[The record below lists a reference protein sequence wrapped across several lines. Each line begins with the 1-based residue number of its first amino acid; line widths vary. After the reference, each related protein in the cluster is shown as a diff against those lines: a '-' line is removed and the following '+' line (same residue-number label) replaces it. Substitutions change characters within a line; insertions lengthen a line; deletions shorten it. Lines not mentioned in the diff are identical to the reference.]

1 MGIKPTCREIHRLT
15 SEGMDRQL
23 SGIERLRMRLHLLL
37 CVGCSRFGEQTA
49 LLRRAV
55 RERSAKESEP

>member
-23 SGIERLRMRLHLLL
+23 SWVERLRMRLHLLL
-37 CVGCSRFGEQTA
+37 CVGCRRFGEQTT
-49 LLRRAV
+49 LLRHAV
-55 RERSAKESEP
+55 RSASESEP